1 MDTGGSWVGRCWGME
16 VALYAKGTELVCT
29 NQLPLNLT
37 FRRLYTHK
45 MHYANDFKLGR
56 VHESYQSQFLEF
68 VL

>member
-1 MDTGGSWVGRCWGME
+1 ME